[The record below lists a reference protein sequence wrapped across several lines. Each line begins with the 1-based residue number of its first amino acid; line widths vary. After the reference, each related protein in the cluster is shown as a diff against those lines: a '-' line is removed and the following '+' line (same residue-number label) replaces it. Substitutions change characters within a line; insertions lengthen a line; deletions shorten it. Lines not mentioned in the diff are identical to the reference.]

1 MPHIV
6 LTEEQARIVAEAAE
20 GVAVYDPKGRPLAFL
35 KALDPAL
42 AAVVIECK
50 RRSKE
55 GGPRVPSSRI
65 GAMLS
70 KLNEIDTKERVTPEA
85 VEEIVRRTIAGE
97 PL

>member
-6 LTEEQARIVAEAAE
+6 LTEEQAKVLSEAGE
-20 GVAVYDPKGRPLAFL
+20 GVAVYDPKGLPLAFL
-35 KALDPAL
+35 KALNPDE
-42 AAVVIECK
+42 AAIVIECK
-50 RRSKE
+50 RRLKA

-65 GAMLS
+65 GAMLR
-70 KLNEIDTKERVTPEA
+70 KLNEIDTKDGVTPET